1 MPCPNCP
8 TGTGESASLGDN
20 GIERR
25 CLGCRSLV
33 TEAPAAASEPV
44 NFPAWAELPT
54 AMAKAVAT
62 KPVPPTDILGAAKA
76 RLAQLDEVLRAAA
89 EAGPEAQRL
98 RQVIAILE
106 PAPASASHP
115 LLRAVGD
122 S

>member
-8 TGTGESASLGDN
+8 PGTGETASLGDK

-33 TEAPAAASEPV
+33 TEAPAAESAEPLAAPHV
-44 NFPAWAELPT
+44 APVAAVKPAP
-54 AMAKAVAT
+54 
-62 KPVPPTDILGAAKA
+62 KPIPPTDILGAAKA

-106 PAPASASHP
+106 PAPASEAHP
-115 LLRAVGD
+115 FLRAVGD
-122 S
+122 P

>member
-1 MPCPNCP
+1 MSCPNCP
-8 TGTGESASLGDN
+8 PGTGETASLGDK

-33 TEAPAAASEPV
+33 TEAPAAESAEPIV
-44 NFPAWAELPT
+44 VAVKPAP
-54 AMAKAVAT
+54 
-62 KPVPPTDILGAAKA
+62 KPIPPTDILGAAKA

-106 PAPASASHP
+106 PAPVSEAHP
-115 LLRAVGD
+115 FLRAVGD
-122 S
+122 P

>member
-8 TGTGESASLGDN
+8 PGTGESASLGDK

-33 TEAPAAASEPV
+33 TEAQEAPSEPV
-44 NFPAWAELPT
+44 TAQAVHTAHALVAKPAP
-54 AMAKAVAT
+54 KA
-62 KPVPPTDILGAAKA
+62 VPPTDILGAAKA
-76 RLAQLDEVLRAAA
+76 RLAQLDEMLRAAA

-106 PAPASASHP
+106 PATMSEAQPF
-115 LLRAVGD
+115 LRAVGD
-122 S
+122 T

>member
-8 TGTGESASLGDN
+8 PGTGESASLGDN

-33 TEAPAAASEPV
+33 TEAPAADAVEPV
-44 NFPAWAELPT
+44 AHVANAAPVLVAKPA
-54 AMAKAVAT
+54 AKT
-62 KPVPPTDILGAAKA
+62 TPPTDILGAAKA